1 MDQLRQVMLRQEE
14 KKEKLFS
21 KHKDEKAELLAKQ
34 KQEEEEMFAK
44 QKERRDEARKYKP
57 AAAKQPPRAP
67 ECPVCWTGHIFY
79 DNLF

>member
-34 KQEEEEMFAK
+34 KKEEGDMLAK
-44 QKERRDEARKYKP
+44 QKEKRGDAMKYKP
-57 AAAKQPPRAP
+57 AAAKQPPGAP
-67 ECPVCWTGHIFY
+67 ECPVW
-79 DNLF
+79 

>member
-34 KQEEEEMFAK
+34 KKEEGDMLAK
-44 QKERRDEARKYKP
+44 QKEKRNKAMKYKP
-57 AAAKQPPRAP
+57 AAAKQPPGAP
-67 ECPVCWTGHIFY
+67 ECPVCWTYIY
-79 DNLF
+79 YNN

>member
-34 KQEEEEMFAK
+34 KKEEGDMLAK
-44 QKERRDEARKYKP
+44 QKEKRDGCHEVQASRHETATKS
-57 AAAKQPPRAP
+57 
-67 ECPVCWTGHIFY
+67 T
-79 DNLF
+79 

>member
-34 KQEEEEMFAK
+34 KKEEGDMLAK
-44 QKERRDEARKYKP
+44 QKEKREARKYKS
-57 AAAKQPPRAP
+57 AAAKQPPGAP
-67 ECPVCWTGHIFY
+67 ECPVCWTYMFY
-79 DNLF
+79 DN